1 MINKVLWRESPTQA
15 WIDLEAQII
24 YRRGR
29 DEKDHATKRRP
40 LCKLP
45 PRLVAHLKRWRAAD
59 QKREAEAKARER
71 DLKINAVIHHP
82 NGVPFAGR
90 VRTGFESIV
99 RDAGLDGKITPHWMR
114 HTAATWMMEGGVDV
128 WQAAGYLGM
137 TPSTLEKHY
146 GHHRTTHQ
154 SAARSVHSRR

>member
-1 MINKVLWRESPTQA
+1 LGFYTGSRPGVINKGPWLDSPTQA

-29 DEKDHATKRRP
+29 DEVDRATKRRP

-45 PRLVAHLKRWRAAD
+45 TRLVAHLKRWRAAD
-59 QKREAEAKARER
+59 EKREAGAKARER

-82 NGVPFAGR
+82 NGAPFAGR

-99 RDAGLDGKITPHWMR
+99 RDAGL
-114 HTAATWMMEGGVDV
+114 MER
-128 WQAAGYLGM
+128 L
-137 TPSTLEKHY
+137 
-146 GHHRTTHQ
+146 HRTGCATPPPLG
-154 SAARSVHSRR
+154 